1 MLRLVLVVL
10 MMVLVMF
17 YWLGLVVVMVV
28 LLGLRVLGQVA
39 LRRMLDR
46 TQVTNMRK

>member
-1 MLRLVLVVL
+1 MVRLGLV
-10 MMVLVMF
+10 VLVMF
-17 YWLGLVVVMVV
+17 VMLFWLGLVVVMVV
-28 LLGLRVLGQVA
+28 VLGLRVLGQVA